1 MRTHTSD
8 FKNAIKTM
16 GRQVYATITYGN
28 TTLTNDDIKSINYNV
43 NGDILKSVM
52 RELTI
57 ESITN
62 IPLKTQIS
70 LNIGLLVGNSIEYI
84 NYGNFIV
91 ETSEKQE
98 DTNSYLLTCYDKMLY
113 AQKPYESLGVAYPIT
128 IRSYISAICTKLGL
142 TFANASS
149 TFANYNK
156 QIPVELYL
164 DSEGNS
170 LDYTFRDVLDEL
182 AQVTASTV
190 CINDNDE
197 LEIRYLND
205 TQDTIDEE
213 FLKDV
218 NVNMGESFGAINT
231 IVFSRSAGSDK
242 IALSQPVDLPDEDK
256 IALEIAD
263 NQILNGLDRGDYL
276 ADILTQLYGLTYYLN
291 DFDSTGILY
300 YDICDKYNITIGNN
314 TYPCVMLNDEI
325 NVAQGIKETIFTEL
339 PQTSDTEYQY
349 TNTQERFNSRT
360 TLIVNKQGQ
369 QIQSVVSQIGD
380 RTNKTTT
387 ITQDIDTIESQV
399 QNMPVITTENS
410 GIGQIQLQDLA
421 SVKLAGFRV
430 HPTNQDILG
439 LLISDDLIIS
449 DELII
454 DNREIVFSKTN
465 FETQFD
471 LPMLYYYNSDV
482 YDEFVYDAVEER
494 AYKIQRVS
502 VDNLGNKTILN
513 TPIEIDYEYK
523 DIELE
528 EGNYN
533 IYVAT
538 CPTAYI
544 YAKGMLKNEYTQT
557 FATSYEENSKRTQLA
572 NQIYD
577 VVREKVDKNEV
588 IASLNIAVEDEQGVV
603 ELKGNSV
610 IIESDNFELDRYGNA
625 IFKGADI
632 YLGDGSKIFGDDGLM
647 STILVNSSIRSQ
659 MFFGGNGLMPCGFSL
674 VANGQIQ
681 QDYLALEFD
690 IPSDF
695 VITGAKI
702 ILSHAP
708 ISYTTSSPT
717 TGYTRN
723 LKLFKSSDN
732 KPRGLTFDNQY
743 VYFVNDDTNYSEIV
757 GAFGENGFSGS
768 SFQGTQTTSS
778 ELKDYITT
786 GYNTFKIQ
794 STATTPS
801 QSQIQSYTGACM
813 ATLYITGFTKF
824 EEPTTPTQSLL
835 GGGLLGGNQ
844 NNEEPL
850 NVGEPMN
857 TNIEEESDI

>member
-1 MRTHTSD
+1 MRTHTND
-8 FKNAIKTM
+8 FKNTIKTM
-16 GRQVYATITYGN
+16 GRQVYATITYDN

-43 NGDILKSVM
+43 SGDILKSVM

-57 ESITN
+57 DSITN

-70 LNIGLLVGNSIEYI
+70 LNIGLLVNGAIEYI

-128 IRSYISAICTKLGL
+128 IRNYINAICTKIGL
-142 TFANASS
+142 TFANASD
-149 TFANYNK
+149 TFANYDK

-182 AQVTASTV
+182 AQVTASTI
-190 CINDNDE
+190 CINDDDE

-205 TQDTIDEE
+205 TNDTIDEE
-213 FLKDV
+213 YLKDV

-242 IALSQPVDLPDEDK
+242 IALSQPIDLPDENK

-300 YDICDKYNITIGNN
+300 YDICDKYNITIGEN

-325 NVAQGIKETIFTEL
+325 NVSQGIKETIFTEL

-349 TNTQERFNSRT
+349 TDTQERLNSRT
-360 TLIVNKQGQ
+360 TLIVNKHDR

-399 QNMPVITTENS
+399 QNMPVITTENE

-421 SVKLAGFRV
+421 SVKIAGFRV

-439 LLISDDLIIS
+439 LLVSDELIIS
-449 DELII
+449 DDLII
-454 DNREIVFSKTN
+454 DNREIVFKN
-465 FETQFD
+465 GDFEAQFD
-471 LPMLYYYNSDV
+471 LPALYYYNSDI

-502 VDNLGNKTILN
+502 VDSLGNKTILN

-523 DIELE
+523 DIQLE

-544 YAKGMLKNEYTQT
+544 YAKGMLKNEYTKT
-557 FATSYEENSKRTQLA
+557 FATSYEVDSKITQEA
-572 NQIYD
+572 NRINA
-577 VVREKVDKNEV
+577 VVSEKVDEDEV
-588 IASLNIAVEDEQGVV
+588 IASLNLAVENNQGIV
-603 ELKGNSV
+603 ELKGNNV

-625 IFKGADI
+625 SFKGGSI
-632 YLGDGSKIFGDDGLM
+632 YLNNGSQILGDDGLM
-647 STILVNSSIRSQ
+647 STYVTKVEGLVGFEYMGMDGNVAVARREKIVFNFNIPDDFIIKNAYISLIHIPQRTMNDYENPPQVYAIGYARHLKLYKDTSELPQYFDYYVQTLLLEMVDDQTLEEITNAFGQDGFTGSSS
-659 MFFGGNGLMPCGFSL
+659 GGTKADSIDIKNHIKTGFNQL
-674 VANGQIQ
+674 VIQ
-681 QDYLALEFD
+681 T
-690 IPSDF
+690 SDN
-695 VITGAKI
+695 
-702 ILSHAP
+702 P
-708 ISYTTSSPT
+708 PT
-717 TGYTRN
+717 TEMSTR
-723 LKLFKSSDN
+723 
-732 KPRGLTFDNQY
+732 Q
-743 VYFVNDDTNYSEIV
+743 
-757 GAFGENGFSGS
+757 
-768 SFQGTQTTSS
+768 
-778 ELKDYITT
+778 
-786 GYNTFKIQ
+786 
-794 STATTPS
+794 
-801 QSQIQSYTGACM
+801 QIGWGI
-813 ATLYITGFTKF
+813 ATLYITGYTNF
-824 EEPTTPTQSLL
+824 EEQTTRTIQIEEPQRRI
-835 GGGLLGGNQ
+835 NE
-844 NNEEPL
+844 EEPL
-850 NVGEPMN
+850 NIG
-857 TNIEEESDI
+857 